1 MFDSFFTLF
10 MQKQH
15 MAYYYIVAMHAWS
28 SSSKNNMLLIESMYF
43 IFFVMFLSVFAIYT
57 LSGRYT
63 HVLKML
69 LL

>member
-1 MFDSFFTLF
+1 MFVSFFTLF

-28 SSSKNNMLLIESMYF
+28 SSSKNNMLLIESM
-43 IFFVMFLSVFAIYT
+43 FVMFLSVFAIYT

>member
-28 SSSKNNMLLIESMYF
+28 SSSKNNMLLIESM
-43 IFFVMFLSVFAIYT
+43 FVMFLSVFAIYT